1 MAGERDKPMTAE
13 DDAVARNRAANPRR
27 TPDRTPLGDHLMP
40 KLYASTAAALLL
52 ATIVLIVVLA
62 R

>member
-1 MAGERDKPMTAE
+1 MTAE
-13 DDAVARNRAANPRR
+13 DDAVSRNRAANPRR
-27 TPDRTPLGDHLMP
+27 TPDRIPLGDHLMP
-40 KLYASTAAALLL
+40 GLYLSTVATIIV